1 MQRRSNARVFARR
14 CTYVVRKGDSVDQII
29 DFLTSK
35 SLAEMAADPR
45 VLFGTAVIFVLA
57 VLFRWKYVL
66 IFLFAIGATMTV
78 LRYTGGGGSSE
89 LVVDRSM
96 LLFIGGTIV
105 IAIVLIYFLFIRD

>member
-1 MQRRSNARVFARR
+1 VGE
-14 CTYVVRKGDSVDQII
+14 VVN
-29 DFLTSK
+29 FLTSK

-45 VLFGTAVIFVLA
+45 ILFGTAVVFVLA

-66 IFLFAIGATMTV
+66 LVLFAIGATMTV

-89 LVVDRSM
+89 TIVDQSM
-96 LLFIGGTIV
+96 MLFIGGTIV

>member
-1 MQRRSNARVFARR
+1 M
-14 CTYVVRKGDSVDQII
+14 DQII

-45 VLFGTAVIFVLA
+45 ILFGTVVIFVLA

-66 IFLFAIGATMTV
+66 LFLFAIGATMTV
-78 LRYTGGGGSSE
+78 LRYTGGGGASDNI
-89 LVVDRSM
+89 VDRNM

-105 IAIVLIYFLFIRD
+105 IAIVLIYFIFIRD

>member
-1 MQRRSNARVFARR
+1 M
-14 CTYVVRKGDSVDQII
+14 DQIM

-45 VLFGTAVIFVLA
+45 FLFGTAVVFVLA

-66 IFLFAIGATMTV
+66 LFLFAIGATMTV
-78 LRYTGGGGSSE
+78 LRYTGGGGTSE
-89 LVVDRSM
+89 TIVDRNM
-96 LLFIGGTIV
+96 MLFIGGTIV

>member
-1 MQRRSNARVFARR
+1 M
-14 CTYVVRKGDSVDQII
+14 DQII

-45 VLFGTAVIFVLA
+45 VLFGTVVIFVLA

-66 IFLFAIGATMTV
+66 LFLFAIGATMAV
-78 LRYTGGGGSSE
+78 LRYTGGGGSSD

-96 LLFIGGTIV
+96 MLFIGGTIV